1 MTQSSSI
8 WNYVDDK
15 FYSTHNEIRD
25 LYDRVNELSTHMM
38 IIDQFVQELKETV
51 REIKEVIEKKDAPK
65 RKASVKKEHS
75 NA

>member
-25 LYDRVNELSTHMM
+25 LYDKVNELSTHMM
-38 IIDQFVQELKETV
+38 IIDRRVQELNDLLV
-51 REIKEVIEKKDAPK
+51 KKDAPK

>member
-25 LYDRVNELSTHMM
+25 LYDKVNELSTHMM
-38 IIDQFVQELKETV
+38 ILDQRVQELKDLLV
-51 REIKEVIEKKDAPK
+51 KKDAPK
-65 RKASVKKEHS
+65 RKAGVKKES
-75 NA
+75 E

>member
-25 LYDRVNELSTHMM
+25 LYDKVNELSTHMM
-38 IIDQFVQELKETV
+38 ILDQRVQELKDLL
-51 REIKEVIEKKDAPK
+51 EKKTAPK
-65 RKASVKKEHS
+65 RKAGVKKES
-75 NA
+75 E